1 MGAQL
6 TKRAVPS
13 SHRDQVRRHRS
24 REPFSVGRRVCVPP
38 CGWGHLVDS
47 LGNRWPLQNR
57 VIQTHLLAL
66 QRAISELADALRHGM
81 GWAYDCCCRLLHLT
95 SLHSSLSDAYPQG
108 TNTGELLHGADDGSW
123 LALDETEIA
132 KAFDHPRVLYESQ
145 LCDVSDE
152 VDNWRSSKLLVASF
166 NVLAMRQ
173 T

>member
-66 QRAISELADALRHGM
+66 QRAISELADAVCRAGVLVPSVRWLQRHSAT
-81 GWAYDCCCRLLHLT
+81 GWAGLT
-95 SLHSSLSDAYPQG
+95 PAVV
-108 TNTGELLHGADDGSW
+108 GSC
-123 LALDETEIA
+123 T
-132 KAFDHPRVLYESQ
+132 
-145 LCDVSDE
+145 
-152 VDNWRSSKLLVASF
+152 
-166 NVLAMRQ
+166 
-173 T
+173 